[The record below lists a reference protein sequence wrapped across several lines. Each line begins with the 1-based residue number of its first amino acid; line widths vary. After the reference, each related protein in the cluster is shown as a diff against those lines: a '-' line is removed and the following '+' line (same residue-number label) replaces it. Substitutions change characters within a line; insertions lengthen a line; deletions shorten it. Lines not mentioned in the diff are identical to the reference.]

1 MQFRNNEYLL
11 HAVLRIPNLV
21 VYITTTTLQVL
32 TLRMMIWE
40 ETLSLHQQTSFLAFM
55 KSRTDMLPF
64 IKLPGFRK
72 QSSIRIPKHDHL
84 SLARVMQG
92 SSDRIRWAWEGR
104 RRSSGHVTSHVIRLK
119 TKAREIFIRLG
130 CCCQL
135 GPRLFTR

>member
-1 MQFRNNEYLL
+1 
-11 HAVLRIPNLV
+11 
-21 VYITTTTLQVL
+21 
-32 TLRMMIWE
+32 
-40 ETLSLHQQTSFLAFM
+40 
-55 KSRTDMLPF
+55 MLPF

-119 TKAREIFIRLG
+119 TKAREIFIRLLLPCVPVG
-130 CCCQL
+130 SKTVHKMSKAKEAE
-135 GPRLFTR
+135 GE